1 MAFDRKNRTFSPL
14 RKKIDQPQE
23 KSDPR
28 NILDP
33 RENVL
38 NHEKKIFDQREKKF
52 DPRDKSFNPQER
64 IDLRDTNPQKQV
76 THETYEGTILVRFS
90 RLIISE
96 NFKTHY
102 VFWIIID
109 KYTYL
114 VLRNFHAG
122 A

>member
-1 MAFDRKNRTFSPL
+1 MFWTT
-14 RKKIDQPQE
+14 KKKYSTNE
-23 KSDPR
+23 KR
-28 NILDP
+28 NSTPEIKASTP
-33 RENVL
+33 
-38 NHEKKIFDQREKKF
+38 KKE
-52 DPRDKSFNPQER
+52 
-64 IDLRDTNPQKQV
+64 LTYGDTNPKKPV
-76 THETYEGTILVRFS
+76 THETYEGTMLVRFS
-90 RLIISE
+90 RLTIFE